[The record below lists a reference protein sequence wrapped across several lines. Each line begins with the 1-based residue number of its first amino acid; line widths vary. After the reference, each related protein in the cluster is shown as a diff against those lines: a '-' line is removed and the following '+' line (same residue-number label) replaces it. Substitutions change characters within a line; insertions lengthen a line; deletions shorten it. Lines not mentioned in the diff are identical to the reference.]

1 MAAAAALMMV
11 AAGAG
16 RAEAAPHAGAVAPS
30 AGSAAVRQVDR
41 ITLVT
46 GDVVRLSTLA
56 DGRQAVTVDSGAA
69 FELSERGGDVYAIP
83 TEAVPLVRSG
93 RVDSALFNLTDLVAG
108 GYHDAA
114 RDTIPLLVSGDRAA
128 PLAATAGATKRR
140 DLRSIGAVAVTE
152 DKARAAALWSS
163 LVDGPAT
170 LASGVRRVWLDRKL
184 RATLADS
191 VPRIGAPAAWRAGYD
206 GKGVKVA
213 VLDSGYD
220 ATHPAL
226 KNRVVAEANFT
237 DEADTVDRTGHGTHL
252 AATIAGRGKGG
263 AGLPG
268 TGVAPKADLLVGKV
282 LNSSGS
288 GDLSWVIAGMEWA
301 VGQGARIVNLSMG
314 AEAFEGPDAASEA
327 VDALSASS
335 GALFVVA
342 AGNSGPSAQT
352 VTTPGTASSALT
364 VGAVSKS
371 DALATFSGR
380 GPRLGDGAVKPE
392 VTAPGVAIVAARAAG
407 TTLGEPIDKAYTS
420 MSGTSMA
427 APHVAGAAALLAQ
440 RHPDWKAP
448 QLKAALV
455 ASAEP
460 VKGAEVWEQGAGRVD
475 VAAAIDR
482 DVRVEPAAIE
492 LGKVPAG
499 EPAPRATVTYHND
512 GARAVTLNLAFGK
525 TQAVR
530 ITPARLTV
538 PAHGSAT
545 ATVHI
550 DRSAAPD
557 GMYNGVLTAR
567 GGGEEL
573 RTPLGANLV
582 PPTHTLTVRG
592 IAHDGGAP
600 GLLSNVRL
608 WNLDTGEVGYLHFTG
623 DGDTVSG
630 EVPAGRY
637 ALNGRIYGVDEEGNT
652 DEVTAVS
659 EPELV
664 LSGDRRLTYDG
675 RKAAKLTVDT
685 PRPATLN
692 GFGLVWQRGA
702 GPRSD
707 VDGSTFGAAASRN
720 VYALP
725 STAPKTGT
733 FQLVTRWDLAAPP
746 LTAAV
751 TGAGGFPLTEP
762 RPVEGAPAL
771 DGRRTLPLVDGGDGT
786 PDDLSGSRGAAVL
799 IRWTGVD
806 AVGEQLSA
814 AGEAGAAVVL
824 LTADRDDFPAY
835 GGGSAVPAY
844 KLARQDGIR
853 LRERLASGA
862 VTLDLTGLAESPY
875 RYDLLLTERDRVPAD
890 LHYAAAE
897 LQLATVDTEY
907 RGHLPQLRARDSRL
921 GFVDGID
928 VGLGLSRAISRPG
941 VRTDYVSTRDS
952 VAWRHQVTQETTF
965 GLGGSLGTMND
976 LGRVYRAGERSRE
989 TWFGPIVRPAMPDT
1003 TADYAYGAPANRW
1016 HDVIRVAMPQYADG
1030 AVSQY
1035 GWLDYRSD
1043 AGKLTLTRGGKVLGE
1058 TTRPYYWFT
1067 VPSGD
1072 GRYKLTL
1079 DVARDRFTEGR
1090 EWWTTSTATSTTW
1103 TFDSSQPKGDKVSV
1117 LPLLQVGYDIDAAL
1131 DNTVPAGRPYP
1142 LRLNLGYQPGYQ
1154 RAGKIVVVV
1163 RVSYDDGAHWRTAPT
1178 TGGRQ
1183 VTATIPAAPAGA
1195 RFATVRVTATDTAG
1209 NRIDQT
1215 ITRAWKVS

>member
-1 MAAAAALMMV
+1 V
-11 AAGAG
+11 D
-16 RAEAAPHAGAVAPS
+16 AAPRAGAVAPS
-30 AGSAAVRQVDR
+30 PAFAAVRQVDR

-46 GDVVRLSTLA
+46 GDVVQLATLG
-56 DGRQAVTVDSGAA
+56 DGRQVATVDSGAA

-83 TEAVPLVRSG
+83 GEAVPLVRSG
-93 RVDSALFNLTDLVAG
+93 RVDSALFNLTDLVAD

-152 DKARAAALWSS
+152 EKARAAAVWSS
-163 LVDGPAT
+163 LVDEPAGADGPAT

-184 RATLADS
+184 HATLADS
-191 VPRIGAPAAWRAGYD
+191 VPRIGAPVAWRAGYD

-226 KNRVVAEANFT
+226 ANRVVAEANFT
-237 DEADTVDRTGHGTHL
+237 DETDTVDRIGHGTHL
-252 AATIAGRGKGG
+252 AATIAGKGKGG
-263 AGLPG
+263 AGTPG
-268 TGVAPKADLLVGKV
+268 SGVAPKADLLVGKV

-342 AGNSGPSAQT
+342 AGNGGPGAQT

-371 DALATFSGR
+371 DALAGFSGR

-392 VTAPGVAIVAARAAG
+392 VTAPGVGIVAARAAG
-407 TTLGEPIDKAYTS
+407 TALGEPIDRSYTS

-427 APHVAGAAALLAQ
+427 TPHVAGAAALLAQ
-440 RHPDWKAP
+440 RHPDWTAP
-448 QLKAALV
+448 RLKAALV
-455 ASAEP
+455 ASADP
-460 VKGAEVWEQGAGRVD
+460 IKGAEVWEQGAGRVD

-499 EPAPRATVTYHND
+499 EPAPEATVTYRND
-512 GARAVTLNLAFGK
+512 GAKAVTLHLAATARSTGA
-525 TQAVR
+525 TPAPATVR
-530 ITPARLTV
+530 VAPARLTV

-550 DRSAAPD
+550 DRTATPD

-567 GGGEEL
+567 GGGDVL
-573 RTPLGANLV
+573 RTPLGVNLV
-582 PPTHTLTVRG
+582 PATHTLTVRG
-592 IAHDGGAP
+592 TAHDGGPP
-600 GLLSNVRL
+600 GALSNVRL
-608 WNLDTGEVGYLHFTG
+608 WNLDTGEVGYLHFSG
-623 DGDTVSG
+623 DQDTVSG

-637 ALNGRIYGVDEEGNT
+637 ALNGRLYGLDEEGNT

-659 EPELV
+659 EPELG
-664 LSGDRRLTYDG
+664 LTSDRTLTYDG
-675 RKAAKLTVDT
+675 REAGKLAVDT
-685 PRPATLN
+685 PLPATLK
-692 GFGLVWQRGA
+692 GFGLVWQRSA
-702 GPRSD
+702 GTRSD
-707 VDGSTFGAAASRN
+707 VDGSTFSAAASRN

-746 LTAAV
+746 LTAVVA
-751 TGAGGFPLTEP
+751 GAGGFPLAEP
-762 RPVEGAPAL
+762 SPLDGAPML
-771 DGRRTLPLVDGGDGT
+771 DGRRKLSLVDGGDGT
-786 PDDLSGSRGAAVL
+786 PAELTGARGAAVL
-799 IRWTGVD
+799 IRWDGVETV
-806 AVGEQLSA
+806 AERLSA
-814 AGEAGAAVVL
+814 AGAAGAAVVL
-824 LTADRDDFPAY
+824 LTADRAGDFPAY
-835 GGGSAVPAY
+835 GAGSAVPAY
-844 KLARQDGIR
+844 KLAHQDGLR
-853 LRERLASGA
+853 LRERLAAGP
-862 VTLDLTGLAESPY
+862 VTLDLTGVAESPY
-875 RYDLLLTERDRVPAD
+875 RYDLLLAERDRVPAD
-890 LHYAAAE
+890 LHYGSAE
-897 LQLATVDTEY
+897 LGLATVDAEY
-907 RGHLPQLRARDSRL
+907 RGHLPELRARDSRA
-921 GFVDGID
+921 GFVAGID
-928 VGLGLSRAISRPG
+928 TGLGLSRAISRPG
-941 VRTDYVSTRDS
+941 ARTDYVSTRDG
-952 VAWRHQVTQETTF
+952 VAWRHQVTQERTF
-965 GLGGSLGTMND
+965 GIGGNLGVMND
-976 LGRVYRAGERSRE
+976 LGRVYQAGERDSE

-1003 TADYAYGAPANRW
+1003 TADFAYGSPANRW

-1043 AGKLTLTRGGKVLGE
+1043 AGRLTLTRGGKVLGD
-1058 TTRPYYWFT
+1058 TTRPYHWFT

-1090 EWWTTSTATSTTW
+1090 EWWTTSTATSTNW
-1103 TFDSSQPKGDKVSV
+1103 TFDSRQPKGDKVSV
-1117 LPLLQVGYDIDAAL
+1117 LPLLQVGYDIDADL
-1131 DNTVPAGRPYP
+1131 DNTVRADRPYP
-1142 LRLNLGYQPGYQ
+1142 LKLNLGYQPGYQ
-1154 RAGKIVVVV
+1154 RAGKIAVVV
-1163 RVSYDDGAHWRTAPT
+1163 RVSYDDGAHWRPAAV

-1183 VTATIPAAPAGA
+1183 VTATVPAAPAGA
-1195 RFATVRVTATDTAG
+1195 TFASVRVTATDTAG

-1215 ITRAWKVS
+1215 ITRAWKVR

>member
-1 MAAAAALMMV
+1 MPKFLRSVVVAVASLAMV
-11 AAGAG
+11 ATAGAD
-16 RAEAAPHAGAVAPS
+16 PSAGAVAPS
-30 AGSAAVRQVDR
+30 STSPPVRQVHR

-46 GDVVRLSTLA
+46 GDVVRLATLA
-56 DGRQAVTVDSGAA
+56 DGRQMATVDSGAA

-83 TEAVPLVRSG
+83 EGAVPLVRSG
-93 RVDSALFNLTDLVAG
+93 RVDSALFNLTDLVAD

-128 PLAATAGATKRR
+128 PLAATAGAAKRR

-163 LVDGPAT
+163 LVDGPTT

-184 RATLADS
+184 HATLADS
-191 VPRIGAPAAWRAGYD
+191 VPQVGAPAAWRAGYD

-226 KNRVVAEANFT
+226 RSRVVAEANFT

-252 AATIAGRGKGG
+252 AATIAGKGKGG
-263 AGLPG
+263 IGQPG
-268 TGVAPKADLLVGKV
+268 TGVAPRADLLVGKV

-314 AEAFEGPDAASEA
+314 AEAVEGPDAASEA

-342 AGNSGPSAQT
+342 AGNSGPGAQT

-371 DALATFSGR
+371 DTLAGFSGR

-407 TTLGEPIDKAYTS
+407 TTLGEPIDRSYTS

-427 APHVAGAAALLAQ
+427 TPHVAGAAALLAQ

-455 ASAEP
+455 ASARP

-482 DVRVEPAAIE
+482 EVRVEPAAIE

-499 EPAPRATVTYHND
+499 DAVPGATVTYRND
-512 GARAVTLNLAFGK
+512 GTRPVTLNLAA
-525 TQAVR
+525 TARSTAATPRPATVR
-530 ITPARLTV
+530 VTPARLTV

-550 DRSAAPD
+550 DRPATAD

-567 GGGEEL
+567 GGGEVL
-573 RTPLGANLV
+573 RTPLGVNLV

-592 IAHDGGAP
+592 VAHDGGVPAP
-600 GLLSNVRL
+600 LSNVRL
-608 WNLDTGEVGYLHFTG
+608 WNLDTGEVGYLHFSG
-623 DGDTVSG
+623 DADTVSG

-637 ALNGRIYGVDEEGNT
+637 ALNGRIYGVDEQGDT

-664 LSGDRRLTYDG
+664 LTGDRTITYDG
-675 RKAAKLTVDT
+675 RGASKLSVDT
-685 PRPATLN
+685 PLPATLN
-692 GFGLVWQRGA
+692 GFGLLWQRSA
-702 GPRSD
+702 GTRSD
-707 VDGSTFGAAASRN
+707 VDGSTFSAAASRN

-725 STAPKTGT
+725 SSAPRTGT
-733 FQLVTRWDLAAPP
+733 FQMVTRWDLAAPP
-746 LTAAV
+746 
-751 TGAGGFPLTEP
+751 
-762 RPVEGAPAL
+762 
-771 DGRRTLPLVDGGDGT
+771 
-786 PDDLSGSRGAAVL
+786 
-799 IRWTGVD
+799 
-806 AVGEQLSA
+806 SA
-814 AGEAGAAVVL
+814 E
-824 LTADRDDFPAY
+824 T
-835 GGGSAVPAY
+835 
-844 KLARQDGIR
+844 
-853 LRERLASGA
+853 
-862 VTLDLTGLAESPY
+862 PY
-875 RYDLLLTERDRVPAD
+875 RYDLLLVERDRVPAD
-890 LHYAAAE
+890 LHYGAAE
-897 LQLATVDTEY
+897 LKLATVDTEY
-907 RGHLPQLRARDSRL
+907 RGHLPELRARDSRV
-921 GFVDGID
+921 GFVDGIRT
-928 VGLGLSRAISRPG
+928 GLGLSRAISQPG
-941 VRTDYVSTRDS
+941 TRTEYLSTRDG

-965 GLGGSLGTMND
+965 GFGGNLGTMND
-976 LGRVYRAGERSRE
+976 LGRVYQAGERDSE

-1043 AGKLTLTRGGKVLGE
+1043 AGTLTLSRGGEVLDE

-1067 VPSGD
+1067 VPSGG

-1117 LPLLQVGYDIDAAL
+1117 LPLLQIGYDVDADL
-1131 DNTVPAGRPYP
+1131 HNTVRADRPHP
-1142 LRLNLGYQPGYQ
+1142 LRLSLGYQPGYH
-1154 RAGKIVVVV
+1154 RAGQVAVMV
-1163 RVSYDDGAHWRTAPT
+1163 RVSYDDGAHWRTAAT

-1195 RFATVRVTATDTAG
+1195 RFASVRVTATDTAG

-1215 ITRAWKVS
+1215 ITRAWKVSGP